1 MNELAQKD
9 SGKLVEY
16 LLKRETGLTLPK
28 PFERDIYLFETYV
41 AGTTHIDGIEDIGL
55 NLKEEDKLI
64 FFREPENIHD
74 PQAIRIETLEH
85 KKIGY
90 IPRQDN
96 IVFSRLMDAGK
107 ELFGTVREKE
117 MVGNWLKIIIKIYLH
132 ES

>member
-64 FFREPENIHD
+64 FFRELENIHD
-74 PQAIRIETLEH
+74 PQAVRIETLEH

>member
-74 PQAIRIETLEH
+74 PQAVRIETLEH

>member
-64 FFREPENIHD
+64 FYREPENIHD
-74 PQAIRIETLEH
+74 PQAIRIETLKHE
-85 KKIGY
+85 KIGY

>member
-64 FFREPENIHD
+64 FYREPENIHD

-85 KKIGY
+85 EKIGY

>member
-85 KKIGY
+85 EKIGY

>member
-74 PQAIRIETLEH
+74 PQAVRIETLEH
-85 KKIGY
+85 EKIGY

-117 MVGNWLKIIIKIYLH
+117 MVVNWLKIIIKIYLH

>member
-9 SGKLVEY
+9 SGILVEY

-64 FFREPENIHD
+64 FYREPENIHD

-85 KKIGY
+85 EKIGY

>member
-41 AGTTHIDGIEDIGL
+41 AGTTHIDGIEEIGL

-107 ELFGTVREKE
+107 ELFGTVSEKE
-117 MVGNWLKIIIKIYLH
+117 TVGNWLKILIKIYLH